1 MNMTRSSA
9 APQTPSSRKAAGT
22 ASIAWPVSISK
33 AAQLAGIS
41 ARMAR
46 HYESLN
52 LLPHVGR
59 TDSGYRLY
67 SEADVHTLRFIRR
80 SRDLGFSMDEIETL
94 LNLWNDKQRASS
106 SVKEIAQKHIEV
118 LSERIAAMQSMQ
130 RSLQQ
135 LVHSCHGDQRP
146 DCPILDNLADPTTDS
161 AGCCH

>member
-1 MNMTRSSA
+1 MAHSSA
-9 APQTPSSRKAAGT
+9 APQASGLRKATGA

-80 SRDLGFSMDEIETL
+80 SRDLGFSMEEIETL

-135 LVHSCHGDQRP
+135 LVHSCHGDHRP
-146 DCPILDNLADPTTDS
+146 DCPILDNLADPATDGS
-161 AGCCH
+161 SGCCH

>member
-1 MNMTRSSA
+1 MTRSSA

-46 HYESLN
+46 HYVSLN